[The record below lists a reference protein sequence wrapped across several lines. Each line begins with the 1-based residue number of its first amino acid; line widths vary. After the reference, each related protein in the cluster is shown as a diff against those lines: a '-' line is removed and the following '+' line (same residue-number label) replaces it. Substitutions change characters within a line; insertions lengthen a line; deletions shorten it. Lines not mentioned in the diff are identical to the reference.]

1 MMTNERQ
8 YEFGVMLSIG
18 MKRRLMQGMLL
29 LEIIMLAVLGVVMGI
44 IAASPILAYFYLN
57 PIQVGGEMAQAY
69 EKMGM
74 EPILPFSLAPEVFI
88 NQAQVVLV
96 MTILMAIYPLWIVG
110 KLKVIKA
117 LRS

>member
-1 MMTNERQ
+1 
-8 YEFGVMLSIG
+8 
-18 MKRRLMQGMLL
+18 
-29 LEIIMLAVLGVVMGI
+29 MGI